1 MLSCCW
7 FAIITPKTL
16 ASVSCRGAPP
26 PALNQQGLRT
36 WTRRFH
42 PQPIGPVPGAACD
55 QRKLRLLNPPKN
67 LSIPLTKITS
77 NAQQLAAP
85 SCAAQAHLRGRDL
98 ELLRARD
105 AVCGQVADARV
116 SLAKKPGGAALCTY
130 AGKQQRPWRA
140 AVPSLCNVPASDR
153 QLYPPIHSRRDFSF
167 PIPWSR
173 SGSCHILG
181 RIYSETNRKRFVL
194 RRRLERP
201 PFLRLGSFF
210 LVCLDLAV
218 NATSHFVTGT
228 VGSSAYN
235 PIRL

>member
-55 QRKLRLLNPPKN
+55 QRKLRLLNPSKN

-85 SCAAQAHLRGRDL
+85 SCAAQAHLCSRDL

-105 AVCGQVADARV
+105 AVCQHAHARV
-116 SLAKKPGGAALCTY
+116 SLAQKRRVAAHHTDAGLLCLSISPCGCSPRTPLQAQLGHPHTTQPGS
-130 AGKQQRPWRA
+130 K
-140 AVPSLCNVPASDR
+140 V
-153 QLYPPIHSRRDFSF
+153 
-167 PIPWSR
+167 
-173 SGSCHILG
+173 
-181 RIYSETNRKRFVL
+181 
-194 RRRLERP
+194 
-201 PFLRLGSFF
+201 
-210 LVCLDLAV
+210 
-218 NATSHFVTGT
+218 
-228 VGSSAYN
+228 
-235 PIRL
+235 